1 MAKLAAYNA
10 KRDFSKTKEPPGKA
24 GRGRGFGYLV
34 QKHAASRLHYDFRLE
49 LDGVLL
55 SWAIARGPSLV
66 PGEKRLA
73 VHTEDHP
80 LDYGDFEGTIPKGQ
94 YGGGTVLLWD
104 RGTWEPE
111 GDPVKAMAKGS
122 LDFTLQGEKLRGRW
136 HLVRMRP
143 RPGEKNESWLLIK
156 SDDEFART
164 SDEPDI
170 LEEAPLSVKSGRSL
184 EEIAGGDSAV
194 WQSNRPEKLSTKET
208 IARIAADARQGAAS
222 TAAAPAPAPRAAV
235 RPRKTAVK
243 AQKPSAEA
251 KAPLGKNR
259 DNVKT
264 RAAAP
269 DARRAAPAT
278 GPSALPQDVRPCL
291 ATLVDKVPT
300 GDRWVHEIKW
310 DGYRLVAYVQNGDV
324 TLRTRNGLDWTD
336 RFPTIAAA
344 VAKLPVQTAIID
356 GEGVVEDES
365 GATSFAAL
373 QAALSDTHSGIA
385 EGAVLYAFDLLYLD
399 GEDLRGLP
407 LEERKARL
415 AAVIPPGPGGG
426 AIRYSEHIE
435 GEGEAM
441 VRNAC
446 RLGLEGV
453 ISKRRDLPYR
463 PGRGS
468 DWLKTKCTQRQ
479 ELVIAGFVPSTALKN
494 AIGSLVL
501 GYYRGGRLI
510 HAGKTGTGFTA
521 DLARELWRKLN
532 PLRRDTPA
540 FPDKLTSEQRRGAV
554 WVEPKLVGEV
564 ELRGWTTDGLLRHA
578 AFKGLREDK
587 APEDVVLEAPVGG
600 APATTQAAA
609 AAKMKAGG
617 APEVAGVRLTHPDR
631 ILWEDAGV
639 TKQGLAEFYEDI
651 APWVLPHLVHRPLAL
666 VRCPSGAGQGC
677 FFQKHAF
684 AGLSD
689 LVRREMVRDE
699 SGEEEVLYIEDLGGL
714 IALVQAGVL
723 EIHPWGSTIGDVE
736 RPDRVVIDL
745 DPGEGVDYPTVM
757 AAAREARERLS
768 AFGLES
774 FVKTTGGKGLHVVF
788 PLTPDAGW
796 DEVKTFAR
804 DFAEAMERDSPT
816 RYISTSGKRDRT
828 GKIYVDYLR
837 NGRGAT
843 AISAFST
850 RARPGAPVATTLS
863 WDELSPAIKPNH
875 FTVENLPSRLR
886 TLRRDPWADLFT
898 LDQRL
903 PEKKARARS
912 AAGRQRRTRA

>member
-10 KRDFSKTKEPPGKA
+10 KRDFSKTAEPPGKA
-24 GRGRGFGYLV
+24 GAARGFGYLV

-80 LDYGDFEGTIPKGQ
+80 LAYGDFEGTIPKGQ

-111 GDPVKAMAKGS
+111 GDPHKAMAKGS
-122 LDFTLQGEKLRGRW
+122 LDFTLHGEKLGGRW

-156 SDDEFART
+156 SDDEHART
-164 SDEPDI
+164 PEEPDI
-170 LEEAPLSVKSGRSL
+170 LEEAPLSVKTGRSL

-194 WQSNRPEKLSTKET
+194 WNSNRPEKLSTKET
-208 IARIAADARQGAAS
+208 IARIAAEAAKR
-222 TAAAPAPAPRAAV
+222 AAGDDPAPVPKPKPASPAK
-235 RPRKTAVK
+235 KTAVRAPK
-243 AQKPSAEA
+243 AAA
-251 KAPLGKNR
+251 KAPPSDRGSKA
-259 DNVKT
+259 KT

-269 DARRAAPAT
+269 DARRAAPAA
-278 GPSALPQDVRPCL
+278 GRSALPEDVRPCL

-300 GDRWVHEIKW
+300 GDRWIHEIKW
-310 DGYRLVAYVQNGDV
+310 DGYRLIAYLDHGSVV
-324 TLRTRNGLDWTD
+324 LRTRNGLDWTH
-336 RFPTIAAA
+336 RFPAIADAL
-344 VAKLPVQTAIID
+344 AKLPVETAIID

-373 QAALSDTHSGIA
+373 QDALSDTHAGVA
-385 EGAVLYAFDLLYLD
+385 ATAVLYAFDLLYLD
-399 GEDLRGLP
+399 GEDLRGLA

-415 AAVIPPGPGGG
+415 GRVIPPAQEGPL
-426 AIRYSEHIE
+426 RYSEHIE

-463 PGRGS
+463 PGRGA
-468 DWLKTKCTQRQ
+468 DWVKTKCTQRQ
-479 ELVIAGFVPSTALKN
+479 EFVIAGFVPSTALKN

-501 GYYRGGRLI
+501 GYHRDGRLI

-564 ELRGWTTDGLLRHA
+564 ELRGWTADGLLRHA

-587 APEDVVLEAPVGG
+587 AAADVVQELPVGG
-600 APATTQAAA
+600 APATTQATAA
-609 AAKMKAGG
+609 SKMKVGTKATG
-617 APEVAGVRLTHPDR
+617 APEVAGVRLSHPDR
-631 ILWEDAGV
+631 ILWDDQGV

-651 APWVLPHLVHRPLAL
+651 APWVLPHIVNRPLAL
-666 VRCPSGAGQGC
+666 VRCPSGSGHGC

-699 SGEEEVLYIEDLGGL
+699 GGEEEVLYIEDLGGL
-714 IALVQAGVL
+714 VALVQAGVL
-723 EIHPWGSTIGDVE
+723 EIHPWGATIADVE

-745 DPGEGVDYPTVM
+745 DPGDGVDYATII

-796 DEVKTFAR
+796 DEVKGFAR

-816 RYISTSGKRDRT
+816 QYISTSGKRDRT

-843 AISAFST
+843 AIAAFST

-875 FTVENLPSRLR
+875 FTVENLPARLR

-898 LDQRL
+898 IDQRL
-903 PEKKARARS
+903 PEKTRPRPSPRGK
-912 AAGRQRRTRA
+912 RRTAP

>member
-10 KRDFSKTKEPPGKA
+10 KRDFSKTAEPPGKA
-24 GRGRGFGYLV
+24 AKAGGFSYLV

-111 GDPVKAMAKGS
+111 GDPRKAMAKGS
-122 LDFTLQGEKLRGRW
+122 LDLTLHGEKLGGRW

-164 SDEPDI
+164 PDEPDI
-170 LEEAPLSVKSGRSL
+170 LEEAPLSVKTGRSL

-194 WQSNRPEKLSTKET
+194 WQSNRPEKLTTKQT
-208 IARIAADARQGAAS
+208 IARIAAEAQK
-222 TAAAPAPAPRAAV
+222 RAATEPPEPE
-235 RPRKTAVK
+235 RKPRSASG
-243 AQKPSAEA
+243 AQKSAVSRPKPAA
-251 KAPLGKNR
+251 KPKITSDKNH
-259 DNVKT
+259 VKRKNHVKEKE

-269 DARRAAPAT
+269 DAIRAAPAARRSSM
-278 GPSALPQDVRPCL
+278 PDDVRPCL

-310 DGYRLVAYVQNGDV
+310 DGYRLIGFIENGNV
-324 TLRTRNGLDWTD
+324 ILRTRNGLDWTH
-336 RFPTIAAA
+336 RFPAIAAA
-344 VAKLPVQTAIID
+344 LAKLPAKTAIID

-373 QAALSDTHSGIA
+373 QDALSDTHSGVA
-385 EGAVLYAFDLLYLD
+385 ETAVLYAFDLLYLD

-415 AAVIPPGPGGG
+415 ARVIPPGQGGSM
-426 AIRYSEHIE
+426 RYSEHIE

-463 PGRGS
+463 PGRGT
-468 DWLKTKCTQRQ
+468 DWVKTKCTQRQ

-501 GYYRGGRLI
+501 GYYRDGRLI

-587 APEDVVLEAPVGG
+587 AATDVVLENPVGG
-600 APATTQAAA
+600 APAMSQAKAA
-609 AAKMKAGG
+609 SKMKASGP
-617 APEVAGVRLTHPDR
+617 PEIAGVRLTHPDR
-631 ILWEDAGV
+631 ILWEDNGV

-651 APWVLPHLVHRPLAL
+651 ATWVLPHVVNRPLAL

-684 AGLSD
+684 SGLSD

-699 SGEEEVLYIEDLGGL
+699 SGEEEILYIENLGGL

-723 EIHPWGSTIGDVE
+723 EIHPWGSTIGDVD

-745 DPGEGVDYPTVM
+745 DPGEGVDYPTVI
-757 AAAREARERLS
+757 AAAHDARERLS
-768 AFGLES
+768 AVGLES

-788 PLTPDAGW
+788 PLTPNAAW

-804 DFAEAMERDSPT
+804 DLAESMERDSPG
-816 RYISTSGKRDRT
+816 RYISTSGKRDRR
-828 GKIYVDYLR
+828 GKTYVDYLR

-843 AISAFST
+843 AIAAFST

-875 FTVENLPSRLR
+875 FTVENVPARLR
-886 TLRRDPWADLFT
+886 TLRRDPWADLFKI
-898 LDQRL
+898 DQRL
-903 PEKKARARS
+903 PAKTKKAPRRRA
-912 AAGRQRRTRA
+912 

>member
-24 GRGRGFGYLV
+24 GRGKSFGYLV

-122 LDFTLQGEKLRGRW
+122 LDFTLHGEKLRGRW

-170 LEEAPLSVKSGRSL
+170 LVEAPLSVKSGRSL

-194 WQSNRPEKLSTKET
+194 WQSNRPEKLSTKQT
-208 IARIAADARQGAAS
+208 IARIAAEAQKRNASAAD
-222 TAAAPAPAPRAAV
+222 APAPQPKPAA
-235 RPRKTAVK
+235 RPRKAPARGQKLAANDMGDPGKTRDK
-243 AQKPSAEA
+243 AQTRAASAVDGPAPQPKPAA
-251 KAPLGKNR
+251 RPRKAPARGQKPDAKDTSDPGKTQ
-259 DNVKT
+259 DKAKT

-310 DGYRLVAYVQNGDV
+310 DGYRLVAYLQNGQV

-587 APEDVVLEAPVGG
+587 
-600 APATTQAAA
+600 
-609 AAKMKAGG
+609 
-617 APEVAGVRLTHPDR
+617 
-631 ILWEDAGV
+631 
-639 TKQGLAEFYEDI
+639 
-651 APWVLPHLVHRPLAL
+651 
-666 VRCPSGAGQGC
+666 
-677 FFQKHAF
+677 
-684 AGLSD
+684 
-689 LVRREMVRDE
+689 
-699 SGEEEVLYIEDLGGL
+699 
-714 IALVQAGVL
+714 
-723 EIHPWGSTIGDVE
+723 
-736 RPDRVVIDL
+736 
-745 DPGEGVDYPTVM
+745 
-757 AAAREARERLS
+757 
-768 AFGLES
+768 
-774 FVKTTGGKGLHVVF
+774 
-788 PLTPDAGW
+788 
-796 DEVKTFAR
+796 
-804 DFAEAMERDSPT
+804 
-816 RYISTSGKRDRT
+816 
-828 GKIYVDYLR
+828 
-837 NGRGAT
+837 
-843 AISAFST
+843 
-850 RARPGAPVATTLS
+850 
-863 WDELSPAIKPNH
+863 
-875 FTVENLPSRLR
+875 
-886 TLRRDPWADLFT
+886 
-898 LDQRL
+898 
-903 PEKKARARS
+903 
-912 AAGRQRRTRA
+912 